1 MKHLPVAVVINIA
14 RIISTNTLR
23 NLQLIRGLIAFTP
36 SNFLVR
42 YMYSVFKPAIN
53 NYGTTNIKI
62 RER

>member
-1 MKHLPVAVVINIA
+1 MSLPLRKDMKHLPVAVVINIA

-42 YMYSVFKPAIN
+42 YM
-53 NYGTTNIKI
+53 
-62 RER
+62 